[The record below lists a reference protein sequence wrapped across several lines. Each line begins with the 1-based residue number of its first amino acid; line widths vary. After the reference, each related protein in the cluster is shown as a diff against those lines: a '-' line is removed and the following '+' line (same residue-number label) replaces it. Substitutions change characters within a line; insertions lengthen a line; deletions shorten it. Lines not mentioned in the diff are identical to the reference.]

1 MVHPLHVGKSTRRL
15 LFLAVLAFVCVTAGV
30 SARGANQASAAPA
43 RTGAEPSVK
52 SIVWAEPAANSPN
65 CVFQLGPLTCS
76 TVANANSFQALM
88 FRPLYWLGKNGGA
101 GIDESLSIAKMP
113 TFSDH
118 DKVVT
123 IKLKPY
129 RWSNGSRVTARDA
142 VFMFNLVRANKKDW
156 EQYSP
161 GNFPDTVVSAKAVN
175 SSTLKL
181 KLNKRWN
188 PTWFLNTQLAQLEAW
203 PIAWD
208 IKAFPHGVTATSGTL
223 PAQPKGS
230 LPDATAKG
238 ARAVAKFLEGQAKQ
252 TADYIKSP
260 LWSIVDGPWKLKTF
274 TNTGLVRFSRNSK
287 YSGPE
292 KNHAS
297 TFSEVPFTS
306 ESAAFNQLLSSRG
319 SNSVSSNNSSDQ
331 LSVGYIPPADLSQG
345 SRVTQN
351 GYKLVTQYGLGFDFF
366 VINMQNKTVGPALR
380 QLYIRQALQHLV
392 DQPGWIK
399 AFMGGVGVHNYG
411 PVPVKPT
418 NKFLG
423 SHKLKNP
430 YPFSI
435 SAASSILKAHGWD
448 VHPGGTTTC
457 ATPAKCGKGI
467 AKGAA
472 LKFSLLYT
480 SGDTAMQEEISSLA
494 SNANKVGISLQLS
507 SGPFSQVTGA
517 VVPICHPG
525 NASTHCAWQ
534 MLDWGG
540 WFYNAYPSGEQLFAT
555 GANGN
560 YGGWN
565 NKTTNAL
572 IHRVE
577 VAPASQSTSAL
588 YAYDKNIAHNLPGMI
603 FMPFPAT
610 RVAAASALRG
620 YTPNSFGLLDPENW

>member
-1 MVHPLHVGKSTRRL
+1 MVHPLRVGESTWRMLFLGVLALLCATACGSASAGGKSP
-15 LFLAVLAFVCVTAGV
+15 AAA
-30 SARGANQASAAPA
+30 ASKA
-43 RTGAEPSVK
+43 AEPSVK
-52 SIVWAEPAANSPN
+52 SIVWAEPAANAPN

-101 GIDESLSIAKMP
+101 GINDSLSIAQP
-113 TFSDH
+113 PVFSH
-118 DKVVT
+118 QNKVVT

-129 RWSNGSRVTARDA
+129 RWSNGSPVTARDV
-142 VFMFNLVRANKKDW
+142 VFMYDLVKANKTDW

-161 GNFPDTVVSAKAVN
+161 GSFPDTVVSATAVN
-175 SSTLKL
+175 ASTLRL
-181 KLNKRWN
+181 KLNKSWN
-188 PTWFLNTQLAQLEAW
+188 PAWFLNTQLAQLEAW

-208 IKAFPHGVTATSGTL
+208 IKAFPSGVTATSGTL
-223 PAQPKGS
+223 PANPKS
-230 LPDATAKG
+230 LPDTTAAG
-238 ARAVAKFLEGQAKQ
+238 ARAVAKFLEGQAKN
-252 TADYIKSP
+252 TADYVKSP
-260 LWSIVDGPWKLKTF
+260 LWSIVDGPWKLKAF
-274 TNTGLVRFSRNSK
+274 TNTGLVRFTRNPK
-287 YSGPE
+287 YSGPS
-292 KNHAS
+292 KNHAT

-319 SNSVSSNNSSDQ
+319 SNSVSSQNSSDQ

-366 VINMQNKTVGPALR
+366 VINMQHKTVGPILR

-392 DQPGWIK
+392 DQPHWIQ
-399 AFMGGVGVHNYG
+399 AFMGGVGVPVYG
-411 PVPVKPT
+411 PVPIKPT
-418 NKFLG
+418 NKYLG
-423 SHKLKNP
+423 NHKLKNP

-435 SAASSILKAHGWD
+435 SAASSLLKAHGWD

-457 ATPAKCGKGI
+457 ANPAKCGPGI
-467 AKGAA
+467 KKGAA

-525 NASTHCAWQ
+525 NASTHCAWE

-540 WFYNAYPSGEQLFAT
+540 WYYNAYPSGEQLFAT

-572 IHRVE
+572 VHRVE

-588 YAYDKNIAHNLPGMI
+588 YAYDKNIAVNLPGMI

-610 RVAAASALRG
+610 RVAAASALSG